1 MIRNEY
7 EIFAPS
13 GSEQKMTEFVK
24 ERLVTKFEKVEVDAL
39 GNLICSSGAGGL
51 CIECGM
57 DTCGIM
63 MVEIDKDKSR
73 FAGVGGINAE
83 YLIGKKIEFNNGSFG
98 FVRYDGKNAQE
109 SKICDLYLEGDT
121 SGLKIGDF
129 GVVASAFSEDNNKI
143 YGNGIGNRVGLSVVL
158 KALETAEK
166 FKNLTVIFSA
176 QKRTKARGIQAFF
189 AANEFDRVITI
200 DGAECSGAIKSG
212 SGSFLVV
219 ADKVGTAPKEFADG
233 ISKRVDENGVKLEKA
248 VVSQDFCMGTIATLG
263 KGTAC
268 AAIAVPVNHKNKT
281 IESIEKSDIDE
292 SVKLMKALIN
302 G

>member
-7 EIFAPS
+7 TVFAPS

-24 ERLVTKFEKVEVDAL
+24 EKLSTKFEKIRVDAL
-39 GNLICSSGAGGL
+39 GNLICSSGNGGL

-63 MVEIDKDKSR
+63 MVEIDKEKSR
-73 FAGVGGINAE
+73 FAGAGGINAE
-83 YLIGKKIEFNNGSFG
+83 YLIDKKIEFKDGNFG
-98 FVRYDGKNAQE
+98 FARYDGKNAQE

-121 SGLKIGDF
+121 SALKIGDF
-129 GVVASAFSEDNNKI
+129 GVVASEFSEDGNKI

-158 KALETAEK
+158 KALETCEK
-166 FKNLTVIFSA
+166 IENLTVVFSA
-176 QKRTKARGIQAFF
+176 QKRTRARGIQAFF

-200 DGAECSGAIKSG
+200 DGAECSGAIKVG
-212 SGSFLVV
+212 KGSFLIV
-219 ADKVGTAPKEFADG
+219 ADKIGTAPKELADE
-233 ISKRVDENGVKLEKA
+233 ISKKADENGVRLEKA

-268 AAIAVPVNHKNKT
+268 AAIAVPVNNKNKT
-281 IESIEKSDIDE
+281 IESIEKADISE
-292 SVKLMKALIN
+292 CVKLIKTLMD
-302 G
+302 